1 MSFASNTP
9 IQFIPGIGN
18 RTAEVMHT
26 LGIHTAGHL
35 YRMPEGVLIELFG
48 PSIRSVLGTMAR
60 ITTARSTTNNNP
72 VTTRAAASANA
83 MKSTFW
89 KRLQLAAQFMSVL

>member
-48 PSIRSVLGTMAR
+48 PSIRSVLDTMTR
-60 ITTARSTTNNNP
+60 FTTTRSTTSRKM
-72 VTTRAAASANA
+72 VTTRTYT
-83 MKSTFW
+83 STITKQPFW
-89 KRLQLAAQFMSVL
+89 KRLQLAAQFLSVL

>member
-48 PSIRSVLGTMAR
+48 PSIRSVLKMMTRVVAS
-60 ITTARSTTNNNP
+60 STTNARMTVLP
-72 VTTRAAASANA
+72 EKRRGR
-83 MKSTFW
+83 KSKSPLL
-89 KRLQLAAQFMSVL
+89 KRLQLAAQFISVL

>member
-48 PSIRSVLGTMAR
+48 PSIRSVLATMAR
-60 ITTARSTTNNNP
+60 LTATRSTTNKEKIE
-72 VTTRAAASANA
+72 VTRAYTATVT
-83 MKSTFW
+83 KQPFW
-89 KRLQLAAQFMSVL
+89 KRLQLAAQFLSVL